1 MKPESN
7 FIARVHR
14 HLDHAVYREKMHN
27 AYRGGTPD
35 VWYSG
40 NKADMWAEYK
50 FVEIPKG
57 DDIPI
62 RVSLTELQRH
72 WITERQKQGR
82 NVKVIVGCKEGGVV
96 LDKPVK
102 QMTKQEFISQLK
114 PVKELAMY
122 IEHATNA

>member
-1 MKPESN
+1 
-7 FIARVHR
+7 
-14 HLDHAVYREKMHN
+14 
-27 AYRGGTPD
+27 
-35 VWYSG
+35 
-40 NKADMWAEYK
+40 MWAEYK

-102 QMTKQEFISQLK
+102 QMTKQKFISQLK